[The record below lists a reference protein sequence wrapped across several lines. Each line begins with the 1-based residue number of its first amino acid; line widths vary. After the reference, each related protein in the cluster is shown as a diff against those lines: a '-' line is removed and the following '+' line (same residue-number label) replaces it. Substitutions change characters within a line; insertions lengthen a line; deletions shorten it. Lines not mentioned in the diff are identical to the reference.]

1 MPDPFFNPD
10 SNNSYTFGFNLDE
23 SSFGLHLSDDTDEES
38 FTGTAGT
45 SKEGST
51 SSKTADQSATSGV
64 PMDID
69 DSYQIQ
75 LEWTKVGQTGL
86 ILTLFS
92 NKQKHTCWMIS
103 SLNVLRR
110 LHSNPLSLEFFCG
123 FGN

>member
-51 SSKTADQSATSGV
+51 SSKTADQSALV
-64 PMDID
+64 FR
-69 DSYQIQ
+69 
-75 LEWTKVGQTGL
+75 WTLMIHIKYNLNGQKL
-86 ILTLFS
+86 DR
-92 NKQKHTCWMIS
+92 QA
-103 SLNVLRR
+103 
-110 LHSNPLSLEFFCG
+110 
-123 FGN
+123 